1 MKKIFLMLLA
11 MQVSPFVL
19 ADGLNAINDP
29 VMNPCIQRPDL
40 AGCSGNSQS
49 GGQARRVINYLIVG
63 ARFITMRQIE
73 LLAILKII
81 LKGRSQLDV
90 KHWQAVSKR
99 EVAKIQ
105 YHGKD
110 RAVICCQSIVILVE
124 PLQ

>member
-1 MKKIFLMLLA
+1 MAARAVGEVAVRLL
-11 MQVSPFVL
+11 
-19 ADGLNAINDP
+19 DG
-29 VMNPCIQRPDL
+29 CIKCRT
-40 AGCSGNSQS
+40 
-49 GGQARRVINYLIVG
+49 VG
-63 ARFITMRQIE
+63 ERFITMQQIE
-73 LLAILKII
+73 PLAILKII

-124 PLQ
+124 LLQ